1 MDLGSV
7 LIDYRRKMG
16 MNTSA
21 SEQKKDLDLYGGKL
35 KSLFDNMNID
45 YTVFKEEKRKNAAWN
60 FPLEKEGLLFDL
72 FTQLTDKESCA
83 SAIIVGKAADVPLN
97 DLLELVD
104 LCLDLMKGLGLSE
117 SDIKEVKNEV
127 FKMLEIPL
135 QEIKQE
141 LSGLQQVAENSFS
154 NESDALP
161 MSLHMKYQ
169 KYLSEEIRNLKRKAA
184 LVYLGMN
191 QEFEHNEL
199 MNEVNALKST
209 KEFQQHMKV
218 SKDVEAILEEEF
230 PDKKPENM
238 EQYYSRRKEL
248 MEERKASMIPYIEYV
263 TQQAK
268 IEALCGENDE
278 YNEQIDVINKYLAK
292 NVNLKTK
299 VNKYAE
305 LMEELED
312 IKKRIIKEQLQE
324 EIIEQPLIIPFK
336 EFEEKFNE
344 EEVLKNNI
352 SLFSGM
358 LSYEDEE
365 GLRDKVIFGLAEQ
378 LFGKL

>member
-45 YTVFKEEKRKNAAWN
+45 YTIFKEDRRKNAAWN
-60 FPLEKEGLLFDL
+60 FPIEKEELLFDL
-72 FTQLTDKESCA
+72 FTHLTDKESCA
-83 SAIIVGKAADVPLN
+83 SAIIVGKATDVPLN

-104 LCLDLMKGLGLSE
+104 LCLDLMKGLGI
-117 SDIKEVKNEV
+117 SDSKIKEIKNEV

-141 LSGLQQVAENSFS
+141 LSGLQQVAEISFS

-169 KYLSEEIRNLKRKAA
+169 KYLSEEIRKLKRKAA

-191 QEFEHNEL
+191 QEYEHSEL
-199 MNEVNALKST
+199 VNEVNALKST
-209 KEFQQHMKV
+209 EEFQQHMKV
-218 SKDVEAILEEEF
+218 SKDVETILAEEF
-230 PDKKPENM
+230 PDKNL

-248 MEERKASMIPYIEYV
+248 MEELKASMIPYIEYM

-268 IEALCGENDE
+268 IEVLCCESDE
-278 YNEQIDVINKYLAK
+278 YNNQIDVINKYLAK

-299 VNKYAE
+299 VIKYAE
-305 LMEELED
+305 LMEQLDEL
-312 IKKRIIKEQLQE
+312 KQRIIKEQLQK
-324 EIIEQPLIIPFK
+324 EIIEQPLVIPFK
-336 EFEEKFNE
+336 EFEENLNE

-352 SLFSGM
+352 SFFSGM
-358 LSYEDEE
+358 LSYCSEAE
-365 GLRDKVIFGLAEQ
+365 LRDKMMFILAEQ